1 MPNAPCEL
9 PGGGLA
15 GVEARRSGHGD
26 HQGRTRHCVS
36 PVTADRTLPGG
47 RLGDVPD
54 VCVVLVGELDPFGAA
69 RSPYHVDR
77 VVREAGGIAG
87 SGLREVYVSA
97 LARDGSDV
105 AALMGAFEEAEAYDE
120 TRFPATSGEKRRLRH
135 TKEGR
140 GTMSRVVEE
149 IRAVGRREG
158 IEMGR
163 AEGRIKG
170 KAEGRAEALGRLV
183 RDGLVDARAA
193 AASLGLD
200 PEEVERM
207 LA

>member
-1 MPNAPCEL
+1 M
-9 PGGGLA
+9 
-15 GVEARRSGHGD
+15 
-26 HQGRTRHCVS
+26 
-36 PVTADRTLPGG
+36 
-47 RLGDVPD
+47 
-54 VCVVLVGELDPFGAA
+54 
-69 RSPYHVDR
+69 DR
-77 VVREAGGIAG
+77 VVRETGGIAG

-149 IRAVGRREG
+149 IRAESKAEGRLE
-158 IEMGR
+158 GR
-163 AEGRIKG
+163 AEG

>member
-1 MPNAPCEL
+1 MET
-9 PGGGLA
+9 
-15 GVEARRSGHGD
+15 RRSGHGD
-26 HQGRTRHCVS
+26 HQGRARHCAS
-36 PVTADRTLPGG
+36 LVTADRTLPGG
-47 RLGDVPD
+47 RFRDVPD
-54 VCVVLVGELDPFGAA
+54 VCVVLVGEFGPFGAA
-69 RSPYHVDR
+69 RSSYHVDR
-77 VVREAGGIAG
+77 VVRETGEAAG

-97 LARDGSDV
+97 LARDGGDV

-149 IRAVGRREG
+149 IRAEGRREG

-193 AASLGLD
+193 ATSLGLD